1 MAEVKN
7 SFVGGRMEKDLDE
20 RLIPDGVY
28 RDALNIDVD
37 TDSGSNVGSAR
48 NSLGNTLVGDYTTAR
63 GMSSYDPSTD
73 NATTIG
79 AVKYEADN
87 LLYWFVAA
95 DTFDGIFEYDEVND
109 IVTRVL
115 VCTKATPTTE
125 STLRFA
131 RRYLI
136 TGVNYIDGYLYWTD
150 NYNPPRRVNIA
161 RAKGYAIDDARIAD
175 DIDVIVKPPLDS
187 PRILVTNDAG
197 IQSNN
202 IEEKFLYFSVRYKN
216 IDDQYSA
223 MSPFSAVAFH
233 AGDFELDPV
242 SGSNKAMTNDFNS
255 CVVSFNT
262 GDQFVKEVQLLMRDA
277 RSNNIYVVESFNK
290 EKLGLSNNITYP
302 FTFNNNKTYGVL
314 DSAQL
319 GRLFDNVPLKAKS
332 QEFVGNRLMYG
343 NYVQFYDMNDCNGEE
358 INVDLDVNYESTT
371 DILNGT
377 PRRTWRSDRDYEVGI
392 EYLDEYGRSTTV
404 FTSENNTTYIPATK
418 SDRANSLVVN
428 ISNPPPCWATK
439 YRLLVKSSKKEYYN
453 IFPIRIYSDTYY
465 RWLQINPSDRDKVK
479 EGGYVIVKSLASGP
493 TYSNKRYK
501 VLEIAQKNVDGWL
514 NGNGY
519 AGLYFKIKVDDLN
532 EVNVYGQYWNWTVG
546 IGSSTYDPSFVNGI
560 YPVDPI
566 DSNDPSNSYTET
578 PIHYGNGD
586 PNGIVLTNNT
596 FIPDPTPTNLY
607 KDERITIQIDTP
619 TTYSVLKVIIGSSIP
634 QYPVPG
640 AIGLPIVQ
648 GASIQTSFFSAT
660 FSQSA
665 YTPGDKWVF
674 NCKYEDIPSIFKT
687 QGVAI
692 VPGEGWSPTSPETD
706 RAIEANARIRLQV
719 FEDIANPSYGTSSNG
734 PVQEFVSPRRFDNIE
749 EWWYESGARDQFIY
763 LDLQGNNI
771 KGTQVIFR
779 RGENW
784 SLVNGVNTSFPTNQ
798 IDVGITPEARNYPVR
813 MLVCSSVPPNPGQG
827 PGNTG
832 SAAAGLYNQQTGP
845 TSKFTFNF
853 EILQQE
859 EPNVVETVPDDNNLE
874 VYHETTQTYDITGGV
889 HMAITTDSPNN
900 VNQTV
905 NGSFY
910 TNAVIKLNY
919 PGNENSDFNAWT
931 FGNGLE
937 SDRIRDDWNST
948 TLEYSP
954 RVNSYVE
961 DYSQRR
967 SESAICYS
975 GIYGENTGVDKLN
988 EFNLSIAN
996 FKYLDKEFG
1005 SIQKLH
1011 AEDTNLLVLQENKVS
1026 RVLYGKNLLSDSVG
1040 GGSVVSIPEVLG
1052 SQIPYPGEW
1061 GISGNPESFAV
1072 WGGIKWFT
1080 DQRRGAVLQMSGD
1093 AEPIPISDAGMRDHF
1108 RDLMRDQPYEQ
1119 KLGAYDPDKNMYT
1132 LAYNNNSVQEC
1143 ELTINKN
1150 QLKIGSPIA
1159 NNLYLFTI
1167 NTSTSWTV
1175 TLLNTGFG
1183 TSWITA
1189 LGTNSGYG
1197 IGNQDIYCS
1206 VAANGTG
1213 AIRNVKFVVT
1223 YCDGLAKEFTLIQ
1236 GRSKK
1241 GKITLMVINN
1251 DKF

>member
-63 GMSSYDPSTD
+63 GMSSYDPYTD

-290 EKLGLSNNITYP
+290 EKLGLSNNITHT

-404 FTSENNTTYIPATK
+404 FTSNDNTTYIPATQ

-532 EVNVYGQYWNWTVG
+532 EVSGYGQYWNWTVG
-546 IGSSTYDPSFVNGI
+546 QGASSRDQSPNIDIVN
-560 YPVDPI
+560 PVAPTSINGYVDVPM
-566 DSNDPSNSYTET
+566 
-578 PIHYGNGD
+578 HYGDGD
-586 PNGIVLTNNT
+586 PNGITLSNDT
-596 FIPDPTPTNLY
+596 FIPDPTNIF
-607 KDERITIQIDTP
+607 KDERITVQIDTP
-619 TTYSVLKVIIGSSIP
+619 TTYSILKVPIGYTGS
-634 QYPVPG
+634 QY
-640 AIGLPIVQ
+640 IVQ
-648 GASIQTSFFSAT
+648 SGYQITQGGTVQTAFFTAT
-660 FSQSA
+660 FNQSA

-674 NCKYEDIPSIFKT
+674 NCRYEQLFPAQQFLF
-687 QGVAI
+687 QPVAI
-692 VPGEGWSPTSPETD
+692 VPGDNWSPTTPETD

-719 FEDIANPSYGTSSNG
+719 WEDIANPSYGG
-734 PVQEFVSPRRFDNIE
+734 GQGILQEFVSPRRFENIE
-749 EWWYESGARDQFIY
+749 EWWYESGARDQFVY
-763 LDLQGNNI
+763 LDVQGNNI
-771 KGTQVIFR
+771 KGSQIRFR
-779 RGENW
+779 RGSNW
-784 SLVNGVNTSFPTNQ
+784 TLIGNNNTNIDTNR
-798 IDVGITPEARNYPVR
+798 IIAGNTIEARNYPVR
-813 MLVCSSVPPNPGQG
+813 MIIASAVPENAVA
-827 PGNTG
+827 G
-832 SAAAGLYNQQTGP
+832 SYARQLHNNAGVDS
-845 TSKFTFNF
+845 SKFVFNF

-859 EPNVVETVPDDNNLE
+859 QPTVVETVPDDNNLE

-910 TNAVIKLNY
+910 TNAVVKLNY

>member
-1 MAEVKN
+1 M
-7 SFVGGRMEKDLDE
+7 
-20 RLIPDGVY
+20 
-28 RDALNIDVD
+28 
-37 TDSGSNVGSAR
+37 
-48 NSLGNTLVGDYTTAR
+48 
-63 GMSSYDPSTD
+63 
-73 NATTIG
+73 
-79 AVKYEADN
+79 
-87 LLYWFVAA
+87 
-95 DTFDGIFEYDEVND
+95 
-109 IVTRVL
+109 
-115 VCTKATPTTE
+115 
-125 STLRFA
+125 
-131 RRYLI
+131 
-136 TGVNYIDGYLYWTD
+136 
-150 NYNPPRRVNIA
+150 
-161 RAKGYAIDDARIAD
+161 
-175 DIDVIVKPPLDS
+175 
-187 PRILVTNDAG
+187 
-197 IQSNN
+197 
-202 IEEKFLYFSVRYKN
+202 
-216 IDDQYSA
+216 
-223 MSPFSAVAFH
+223 H
-233 AGDFELDPV
+233 
-242 SGSNKAMTNDFNS
+242 
-255 CVVSFNT
+255 
-262 GDQFVKEVQLLMRDA
+262 
-277 RSNNIYVVESFNK
+277 
-290 EKLGLSNNITYP
+290 
-302 FTFNNNKTYGVL
+302 
-314 DSAQL
+314 
-319 GRLFDNVPLKAKS
+319 
-332 QEFVGNRLMYG
+332 
-343 NYVQFYDMNDCNGEE
+343 
-358 INVDLDVNYESTT
+358 
-371 DILNGT
+371 
-377 PRRTWRSDRDYEVGI
+377 
-392 EYLDEYGRSTTV
+392 TV
-404 FTSENNTTYIPATK
+404 
-418 SDRANSLVVN
+418 
-428 ISNPPPCWATK
+428 
-439 YRLLVKSSKKEYYN
+439 
-453 IFPIRIYSDTYY
+453 
-465 RWLQINPSDRDKVK
+465 
-479 EGGYVIVKSLASGP
+479 
-493 TYSNKRYK
+493 
-501 VLEIAQKNVDGWL
+501 
-514 NGNGY
+514 
-519 AGLYFKIKVDDLN
+519 
-532 EVNVYGQYWNWTVG
+532 
-546 IGSSTYDPSFVNGI
+546 
-560 YPVDPI
+560 
-566 DSNDPSNSYTET
+566 
-578 PIHYGNGD
+578 
-586 PNGIVLTNNT
+586 
-596 FIPDPTPTNLY
+596 
-607 KDERITIQIDTP
+607 
-619 TTYSVLKVIIGSSIP
+619 
-634 QYPVPG
+634 
-640 AIGLPIVQ
+640 
-648 GASIQTSFFSAT
+648 
-660 FSQSA
+660 
-665 YTPGDKWVF
+665 
-674 NCKYEDIPSIFKT
+674 
-687 QGVAI
+687 
-692 VPGEGWSPTSPETD
+692 
-706 RAIEANARIRLQV
+706 
-719 FEDIANPSYGTSSNG
+719 
-734 PVQEFVSPRRFDNIE
+734 
-749 EWWYESGARDQFIY
+749 
-763 LDLQGNNI
+763 
-771 KGTQVIFR
+771 
-779 RGENW
+779 
-784 SLVNGVNTSFPTNQ
+784 
-798 IDVGITPEARNYPVR
+798 
-813 MLVCSSVPPNPGQG
+813 
-827 PGNTG
+827 
-832 SAAAGLYNQQTGP
+832 
-845 TSKFTFNF
+845 FNF

-859 EPNVVETVPDDNNLE
+859 QPTVVETVPDDNNLE

-910 TNAVIKLNY
+910 TNAVVKLNY

-961 DYSQRR
+961 DYGQRR